1 MGNSRVDFG
10 NWQRHLGYM
19 DSNWPR
25 INRELADRHSA
36 SGCHVVT
43 YGEVHGQTMYAGKQ
57 LAAVPQIF
65 DRLGPPG
72 VTCVSMKHADSGELR
87 IRQVYVLRP
96 EDNY

>member
-1 MGNSRVDFG
+1 
-10 NWQRHLGYM
+10 M
-19 DSNWPR
+19 DLLNTSVF
-25 INRELADRHSA
+25 
-36 SGCHVVT
+36 HVVT